1 MVIVCEKDEFNENK
15 GFIRTHAMPLSI
27 QLFSLIDSGWQED
40 KRQQGLFQ
48 IHHCLFQLFQCFFQR
63 STRTSNI

>member
-27 QLFSLIDSGWQED
+27 RLFCLIDSGWQED
-40 KRQQGLFQ
+40 KRQQGLF
-48 IHHCLFQLFQCFFQR
+48 
-63 STRTSNI
+63 